1 MSKIYGQ
8 LLQFQ
13 NKLRKVNKDAK
24 GYGYNYASFDNI
36 IETIKPELEAQ
47 NLGYTHIFDGQDI
60 ICILFNAEGETI
72 TSRLSLSEEKPKL
85 TKDGKETLTASQL
98 LGVSI
103 TYARRY
109 TLTAILGLVTDDD
122 TDGVVNTPK
131 TNKVVSQGQ
140 NQTPQDNKTK
150 WFNLKTKDGAVIDKN
165 YKYIIDNYAKGATS
179 DKIIKA
185 LEQVGYTIHSSV
197 KKEIEQMKIVDN
209 YEEIVLVD

>member
-24 GYGYNYASFDNI
+24 GHNHSYASFDNVV
-36 IETIKPELEAQ
+36 ETIAPELNSQ
-47 NLGYTHIFDGQDI
+47 GLGYTHTFDGQDI
-60 ICILFNAEGETI
+60 VCTLFNAEGETI
-72 TSRLSLSEEKPKL
+72 TSKL
-85 TKDGKETLTASQL
+85 TLSTEILKGMNASQSM
-98 LGVSI
+98 GAAI

-140 NQTPQDNKTK
+140 NMDDNKAWLNTK
-150 WFNLKTKDGAVIDKN
+150 SPEFERVAAQVPN
-165 YKYIIDNYAKGATS
+165 YSADDLVKLARKKYKVSKETEQTIR
-179 DKIIKA
+179 A
-185 LEQVGYTIHSSV
+185 LYQ
-197 KKEIEQMKIVDN
+197 DN
-209 YEEIVLVD
+209 YEEVILVD

>member
-24 GYGYNYASFDNI
+24 GHNHSYASFDNVV
-36 IETIKPELEAQ
+36 ETIAPELIAQ
-47 NLGYTHIFDGQDI
+47 GLGYTHTFDGQDI
-60 ICILFNAEGETI
+60 VCTLFNTEGETI
-72 TSRLSLSEEKPKL
+72 TSKL
-85 TKDGKETLTASQL
+85 TLSTEILKGMNASQSM
-98 LGVSI
+98 GAAI

-209 YEEIVLVD
+209 YEEVVLVD